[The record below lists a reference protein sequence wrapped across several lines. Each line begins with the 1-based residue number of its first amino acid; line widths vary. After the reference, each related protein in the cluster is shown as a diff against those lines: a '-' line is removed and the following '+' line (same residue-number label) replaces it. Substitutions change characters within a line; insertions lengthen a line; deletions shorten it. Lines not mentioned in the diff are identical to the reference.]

1 LNRLERQKPVT
12 THSIPTG
19 VIGTGTISSI
29 YLKNAPHF
37 ASMDIVA
44 CADVLPERA
53 QVRAQEYGIA
63 AKSVA
68 ELLADP
74 QIQLVINLTIPKA
87 HAEVAQ
93 AVIAAGKSVYNEK
106 PLAVTREDGRA
117 TLEAAKARGV
127 RVGCAPDTFLGA
139 SLQTCRGLI
148 DAGAIGEPVAATA
161 FMLGHGPEHWH
172 PDPAFYYQVGGGPM
186 FDMGPYYL
194 TALISLLGPVR
205 RVTGSTRISFPERT
219 ITSEPKYGEKVQVEI
234 PTHIAGVLDF
244 ASGAIGTIVTSF
256 DVWSAH
262 VPRIEIYGT
271 TGTLSVPDP
280 NRFGDPVRIR
290 IGREEE
296 WRDVPLTHANAANS
310 RGLGVADL
318 AQALISGRPHRASG
332 ELAYH
337 VLDIMHAFHDASRE
351 GRHIELTS
359 TCERP
364 APLPPGLPDWVLD
377 E

>member
-1 LNRLERQKPVT
+1 MT

-19 VIGTGTISSI
+19 VIGTGTISGI

-37 ASMDIVA
+37 TSMDIVA

-63 AKSVA
+63 AKTVA

-74 QIQLVINLTIPKA
+74 EIQLVINLTIPRA

-117 TLEAAKARGV
+117 TLEAASARGV

-139 SLQTCRGLI
+139 SLQTCRELL

-205 RVTGSTRISFPERT
+205 RVTGSARISFPERT

-234 PTHIAGVLDF
+234 PTHIAGVMDF

-256 DVWSAH
+256 DVWSAQ

-290 IGREEE
+290 IGREDE
-296 WRDVPLTHANAANS
+296 WRDVPLTHANAENS
-310 RGLGVADL
+310 RGLGAADL

-364 APLPPGLPDWVLD
+364 APLPPGLPEWVLD